1 MVYVLDALDAYNKRL
16 VKKIEVKGFE
26 RQEPPGHRQLSVL
39 EQIVL
44 SPKKPPM
51 ARIEMEI
58 GYSKSINRETRVLGV
73 EDNLYHISQGM
84 EQYRGY
90 TISEIDPDK
99 RAVTFTNG
107 EVIHTGDVVGDIS
120 ETDMRRIQ
128 IRETILSHFEKEEKN
143 FNMGIKTLSLFFID
157 EVAQIPPV

>member
-1 MVYVLDALDAYNKRL
+1 
-16 VKKIEVKGFE
+16 
-26 RQEPPGHRQLSVL
+26 
-39 EQIVL
+39 IVL

-73 EDNLYHISQGM
+73 EDNLYHVSQGM

-90 TISEIDPDK
+90 TISEIDPL
-99 RAVTFTNG
+99 RGTVTFTNG
-107 EVIHTGDVVGDIS
+107 EVLHTGDVVGDIS

-157 EVAQIPPV
+157 EVAKYRQYDEDGNEQLGEYGKMFEEEYFHILNQYLTLENTPYQ